1 MPGADGARGKRPT
14 DVTKSFSCLYR
25 TTSFFSCVSSRRPR
39 RPYVG
44 YPNQF
49 PPKKNPVGRPH
60 HQVCPNTIA
69 ALHST
74 RHPQEAAA
82 MRRTHQQHHWQL
94 CAALRLLRV
103 RCSAVGR
110 CCQGWAHHRP
120 PTEGTIPSTPARCPR
135 PSAPPRY
142 LWDLWQANVAPRA
155 IKRTSWVHIW
165 VPNHDSTPTRYCD
178 WRDDRYE
185 PPPLHNCGRGRGLPQ
200 RQEWWDGGR
209 RVAGRPSPS

>member
-1 MPGADGARGKRPT
+1 MPRGSARRA
-14 DVTKSFSCLYR
+14 SQNRFRSCSLQGG
-25 TTSFFSCVSSRRPR
+25 SSRA
-39 RPYVG
+39 
-44 YPNQF
+44 F
-49 PPKKNPVGRPH
+49 PPGVPAAHMSVTPTNSPRKKFPWGVPTTK
-60 HQVCPNTIA
+60 CSPTPFA

-74 RHPQEAAA
+74 RYPQEAAA

-120 PTEGTIPSTPARCPR
+120 PTEGTILSTPARCPR

-142 LWDLWQANVAPRA
+142 LWDLWQANLAPRA

-165 VPNHDSTPTRYCD
+165 VPNHDSTPTRYCG